1 MSDLPLIP
9 EIIISALLIVGGFF
23 TLVGS
28 IGLIKLDNCMSRLHA
43 PTKASTLGVG
53 SLLMAAMIYSFVSG
67 TGSLHEIL
75 VMAFLFVTAP
85 ITGNFIAKVNIHRRA
100 CDTPPKPPE
109 DQTWSTLNVPEADLE
124 IEEMT
129 PDQPR

>member
-1 MSDLPLIP
+1 MISLSDLPLIP

-53 SLLMAAMIYSFVSG
+53 SLLMAAMIYSFASE
-67 TGSLHEIL
+67 TGSLHEVL

-85 ITGNFIAKVNIHRRA
+85 ITGHLIAKVNLHRLHQTK
-100 CDTPPKPPE
+100 DMPPAPSDHVWGTYSEK
-109 DQTWSTLNVPEADLE
+109 
-124 IEEMT
+124 
-129 PDQPR
+129 

>member
-43 PTKASTLGVG
+43 PAKASTLGVG

-85 ITGNFIAKVNIHRRA
+85 ITGNFIAKVNLHRLHQTK
-100 CDTPPKPPE
+100 DMPPAPSDHVWGTYSDK
-109 DQTWSTLNVPEADLE
+109 
-124 IEEMT
+124 
-129 PDQPR
+129 